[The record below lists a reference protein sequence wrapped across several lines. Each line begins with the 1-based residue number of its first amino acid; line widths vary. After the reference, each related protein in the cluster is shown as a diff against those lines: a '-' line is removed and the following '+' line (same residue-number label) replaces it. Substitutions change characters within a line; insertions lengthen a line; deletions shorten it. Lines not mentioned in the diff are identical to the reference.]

1 MNVAPVEVRPV
12 SDDQRPRLAELL
24 RREWGSPQIVS
35 RGEIHDA
42 SRSPALIC
50 AADGRIVGL
59 ATYEITGDECELLT
73 LDAFDRGRGIG
84 SRLLEA
90 VAELARDEGCRRV
103 WLVTSNDNLDAV
115 RFYQRRGLRLVAV
128 HPGAIEQAR
137 EIKPAIP
144 LVGHYGIP
152 IRDELEFELS
162 LDGLR

>member
-1 MNVAPVEVRPV
+1 VSVTPVEVREV
-12 SDDQRPRLAELL
+12 SDDQRPQLAELL
-24 RREWGSPQIVS
+24 RREWGSSQIVS
-35 RGEIHDA
+35 RGEVHDA
-42 SRSPALIC
+42 SRSAALIC
-50 AADGRIVGL
+50 ATDDRIVGL

-90 VAELARDEGCRRV
+90 VVDLARNAGCRRV

-128 HPGAIEQAR
+128 HPGAIDEAR

-144 LVGHYGIP
+144 LVGHYEIP
-152 IRDELEFELS
+152 IRDELEFELR
-162 LDGLR
+162 LDG